1 MWYIKWG
8 HSTSE
13 FEKNMVVFA
22 VVTSLDRIARLT
34 EIEKYIIGQ
43 RFKFLRLSE
52 LDKSII
58 SDK

>member
-1 MWYIKWG
+1 
-8 HSTSE
+8 
-13 FEKNMVVFA
+13 MVVFA